1 MVRRI
6 DWGDWLV
13 PDDAIVAWGARLIV
27 KQTGV
32 DLVPDRQGG
41 WSLADDEGQRRRFLE
56 LLNDRVPNRNL
67 KAAISVA
74 LLSGKLKTRI
84 DESTGWQLLGEETKL
99 VLFDDGELTVVADTR
114 ASHGYCYVA
123 AWVSSFRRPARE
135 VMHAVPLSLN
145 DVRLLMAA
153 LDDQEQN
160 CSDSD
165 EWTGWPV
172 RARLE
177 DALIALSMKEHA

>member
-27 KQTGV
+27 KQTGDV

-41 WSLADDEGQRRRFLE
+41 WSLADDEGHRRRFLE

-74 LLSGKLKTRI
+74 LLSGKLKTR
-84 DESTGWQLLGEETKL
+84 EETKL